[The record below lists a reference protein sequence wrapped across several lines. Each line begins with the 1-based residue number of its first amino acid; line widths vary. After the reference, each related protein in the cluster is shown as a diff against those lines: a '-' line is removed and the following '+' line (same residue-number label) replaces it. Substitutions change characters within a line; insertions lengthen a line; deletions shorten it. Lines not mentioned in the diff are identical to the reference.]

1 MLGKYWFNGYLP
13 FGASSCTSLA
23 QRQSDA
29 IREIASV
36 YGVKAKLVAIL
47 DDFLLVCTRRK
58 GESDDSVLERGR
70 KAGEKFDNLL
80 EELHLPKAPEKDQ
93 APAFSTVWFGI
104 EFFSKSQ
111 TYGLPQK
118 KWENLG
124 LFFKDTFLLNDG
136 EDFAPTVRAEQ
147 LQTALG
153 KFHHAV
159 LVWPAGRP
167 SLYALWRLFY
177 SATFSYRKNRT
188 KKPVLFRPK
197 QQLTLNEEAQTS
209 LTFWKNRLDTRT
221 PPLRRML
228 MCSKAPDFT
237 WINIFLFNHR

>member
-124 LFFKDTFLLNDG
+124 LFFKDTFLLNEG
-136 EDFAPTVRAEQ
+136 EDFTPTVRAEQ

-159 LVWPAGRP
+159 LV
-167 SLYALWRLFY
+167 
-177 SATFSYRKNRT
+177 
-188 KKPVLFRPK
+188 
-197 QQLTLNEEAQTS
+197 
-209 LTFWKNRLDTRT
+209 
-221 PPLRRML
+221 
-228 MCSKAPDFT
+228 
-237 WINIFLFNHR
+237 